1 MKPIRIML
9 ADTQSLFRSSLADFL
24 NSVPETAVVAES
36 CTGEETI
43 CLAQT
48 YQPDIIL
55 TDIQLP
61 DMDGLT
67 LIQQIGQNQ
76 PAVGIIALTLVN
88 QERIVWAAIQ
98 AGAKG
103 YLLKGCSRPELLTT
117 VTSVACGQV
126 VFGSEIVKCVAG
138 QAASRMLI
146 AAGHSDD
153 PIVQLTKREQQ
164 ILARIGL
171 GLSNSE
177 IACELRIKERT
188 VEFHVGNIL
197 KKLGVA
203 SRVQAAV
210 LWSGGQGLNS
220 L

>member
-1 MKPIRIML
+1 VKPIRIVL
-9 ADTQSLFRSSLADFL
+9 ADAQSLFRSSLADFF
-24 NSVPETAVVAES
+24 NSVPETEIVAES
-36 CTGEETI
+36 CTGKEAI
-43 CLAQT
+43 CLAET

-76 PAVGIIALTLVN
+76 PAVGIIALTLVD
-88 QERIVWAAIQ
+88 QEKIVWAAIQ

-117 VTSVACGQV
+117 VTSVSCGQV
-126 VFGSEIVKCVAG
+126 VFGSEVVKCVAG

-146 AAGHSDD
+146 AAGYNKD

-171 GLSNSE
+171 GLSNCE

-210 LWSGGQGLNS
+210 LWSGGQDLN
-220 L
+220 LL